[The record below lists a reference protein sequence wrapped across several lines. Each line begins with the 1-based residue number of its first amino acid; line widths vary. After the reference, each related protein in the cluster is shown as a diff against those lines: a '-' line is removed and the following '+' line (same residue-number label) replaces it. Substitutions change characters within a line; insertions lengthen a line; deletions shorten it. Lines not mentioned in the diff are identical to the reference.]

1 MIEISQLAQFLNNS
15 IYIIYK
21 NLFTADD
28 NSYSISIKIHESLA
42 NLSGHKWIVKT
53 NHFLWK
59 LYEFR
64 EEQHQQLLL
73 SLAKFLEQSEEFE
86 LDPK

>member
-1 MIEISQLAQFLNNS
+1 MKRHLPIFSNSTFLVISNHLIQNS
-15 IYIIYK
+15 FSIP
-21 NLFTADD
+21 FT
-28 NSYSISIKIHESLA
+28 SWFMESLA
-42 NLSGHKWIVKT
+42 SLSGHKWIVKT